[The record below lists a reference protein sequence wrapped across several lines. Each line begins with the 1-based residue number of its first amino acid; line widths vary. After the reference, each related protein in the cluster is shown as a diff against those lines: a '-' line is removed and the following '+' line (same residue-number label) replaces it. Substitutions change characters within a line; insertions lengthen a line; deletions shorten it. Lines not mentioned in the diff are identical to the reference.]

1 MLNSS
6 FGTLSFGVDSD
17 GKAYYKIGGAD
28 TEHPFKSGLKRF
40 YGTVAKG
47 NNTSAETQY
56 NIGFRPQII
65 LFCAN
70 AGNQNSVAI
79 YDGVANKCYYNGYF
93 DNPIDLG
100 SWIYE
105 AYRITEINDNG
116 FKAQVRSSW
125 NYYPLLYLA
134 FG

>member
-1 MLNSS
+1 MK
-6 FGTLSFGVDSD
+6 FGKDSD
-17 GKAYYKIGGAD
+17 GNYGYIKDGAD
-28 TEHPFKSGLKRF
+28 TVIPFKSGLKRF

-47 NNTSAETQY
+47 TNTSAETQY

>member
-1 MLNSS
+1 MS
-6 FGTLSFGVDSD
+6 FAQDAD
-17 GKAYYKIGGAD
+17 GNWGYKVGAD
-28 TEHPFKSGLKRF
+28 AVIPFKSGLKRF

-47 NNTSAETQY
+47 EANTSVETQY
-56 NIGFRPQII
+56 NTGFRPQII